1 MERRNSKEWIKS
13 LKIAIINNDLE
24 TIKEYSLATLPSFE
38 NINESKEAL
47 ALIEN
52 ATNILQ
58 KEKEKISKNMQA
70 LKQAKKFTQTN
81 NTSIFNFNA

>member
-52 ATNILQ
+52 ATNILK

-70 LKQAKKFTQTN
+70 LKQAKKFTQN
-81 NTSIFNFNA
+81 NHISTFNFNA

>member
-52 ATNILQ
+52 ATNILK